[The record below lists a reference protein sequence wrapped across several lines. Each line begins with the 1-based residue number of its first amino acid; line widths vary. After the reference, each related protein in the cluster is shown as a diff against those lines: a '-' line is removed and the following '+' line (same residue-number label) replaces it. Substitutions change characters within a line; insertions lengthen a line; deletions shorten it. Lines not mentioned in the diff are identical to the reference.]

1 MCGGHTHKG
10 LGKTFRV
17 KVNAIRIGAKWHN
30 QGHSFRT
37 FFFLSLLIYFERKSE
52 NKRGRG
58 REKGK
63 ERIPSRLHAV
73 SIEPKAGLE
82 LTNCEIMT

>member
-1 MCGGHTHKG
+1 MPSG
-10 LGKTFRV
+10 LEPSGTTKDTVSGLAF
-17 KVNAIRIGAKWHN
+17 
-30 QGHSFRT
+30 

-73 SIEPKAGLE
+73 GIEPKAGLE

>member
-1 MCGGHTHKG
+1 MPSG
-10 LGKTFRV
+10 LEPSGTTKDTV
-17 KVNAIRIGAKWHN
+17 SGP
-30 QGHSFRT
+30 
-37 FFFLSLLIYFERKSE
+37 FFLSLLIYFERKSE